1 MTHPEVVHDSGE
13 GQAPIL
19 PPAPPPASP
28 VQESVVGLRISA
40 ALVDLALLAG
50 LFVIIACAVGQVSE
64 GGGSIHYS
72 LNWAWAAAFVAIA
85 GLYYFALEALSGQTV
100 GKRLLGVQVYG
111 PGRTRPSA
119 WAVAGRTL
127 LRVVDFLPV
136 LYLAGFVT
144 MMATGTRRQRIGDLA
159 ARTDVAQALPVRH
172 RGLAAVP
179 LAFVLLA
186 AAGLSAYRVISP
198 GSSQLY
204 RAHGVAFD
212 YPAGWQDQS
221 GQMSSTSGGGPK
233 LWDAAVGPGTPHDV
247 IVVEAYRV
255 GRTVTAQNI
264 KATARALESELRQEG
279 LAVRGDVH
287 KITMAGLPGVRFQGT
302 GTVEGTPYVSIL
314 VFAFSSTTEYLV
326 NCQYTAGMATQ
337 VRRACDQVTES
348 FRVSRALPA
357 PGAAEGSSLPVPAGA
372 GGLKAKVVPAP
383 SGFTLSQEADVH
395 NGPMSATGFNRLM
408 GTKNLAAMLH
418 FVRGYNVFYDS
429 TINRDSIEVTL
440 LQFATHQDAAH
451 LKAGFVPGGPVSSEA
466 DAVIPGARD
475 YDSTSPYQGTYAHA
489 VIAVKGNLAFI
500 IDDATGSPTGV
511 HLVEKM
517 ARQQYAA
524 L

>member
-1 MTHPEVVHDSGE
+1 VHDSGE
-13 GQAPIL
+13 GQAHIL
-19 PPAPPPASP
+19 PPAPPPAFPS
-28 VQESVVGLRISA
+28 QEDVVGLRISA
-40 ALVDLALLAG
+40 ALIDLVLLAG

-72 LNWAWAAAFVAIA
+72 LSAAWAAAFVAIA

-111 PGRTRPSA
+111 PGQTRPSA
-119 WAVAGRTL
+119 GAVAGRTL

-144 MMATGTRRQRIGDLA
+144 MMATGARRQRIGDLA
-159 ARTDVAQALPVRH
+159 ARTAVARARPVRH
-172 RGLAAVP
+172 RGLAVVP

-186 AAGLSAYRVISP
+186 AGGLSAYRVISP

-212 YPAGWQDQS
+212 YPAGWQEES
-221 GQMSSTSGGGPK
+221 GSTSTSGGAARQ
-233 LWDAAVGPGTPHDV
+233 LWRTAVGPGTPHDV

-255 GRTVTAQNI
+255 GQAVTAQNI
-264 KATARALESELRQEG
+264 DAVTRGLENTVEQG
-279 LAVRGDVH
+279 GMAVQGTPE
-287 KITMAGLPGVRFQGT
+287 KITMARLPGRRFQVT
-302 GTVEGTPYVSIL
+302 GAVAGSRYASTL
-314 VFAFSSTTEYLV
+314 VFAFNGTTEYFV

-337 VRRACDQVTES
+337 VRRACDQVTRS
-348 FRVSRALPA
+348 FRVSGALPA
-357 PGAAEGSSLPVPAGA
+357 PGGAEQGSSLPGSAGA
-372 GGLKAKVVPAP
+372 GRLKAKVVPAP
-383 SGFTLSQEADVH
+383 SGFALSQEAGVH
-395 NGPMSATGFNRLM
+395 NGPMSAAGFNRLM
-408 GTKNLAAMLH
+408 GTKNLAATLH
-418 FVRGYNVFYDS
+418 FGRGYDVFYDS
-429 TINRDSIEVTL
+429 TINRDSIEVIL
-440 LQFATHQDAAH
+440 LQFATHRDAAH
-451 LKAGFVPGGPVSSEA
+451 FKAGFVPGGPVSSEA

-475 YDSTSPYQGTYAHA
+475 YDSTSPYQGTYDHG

-511 HLVEKM
+511 LLVEKM

>member
-1 MTHPEVVHDSGE
+1 M
-13 GQAPIL
+13 
-19 PPAPPPASP
+19 
-28 VQESVVGLRISA
+28 GLRISA

-50 LFVIIACAVGQVSE
+50 LFVIIACAVGQVSN

-72 LNWAWAAAFVAIA
+72 LNLAWAAAFVAIA
-85 GLYYFALEALSGQTV
+85 ALYYFALEALTGQTV

-111 PGRTRPSA
+111 PGRTQPSA

-127 LRVVDFLPV
+127 LRVVDFLPL

-144 MMATGTRRQRIGDLA
+144 MMATGARRQRIGDLV
-159 ARTDVAQALPVRH
+159 ARTAVARALPVRH
-172 RGLAAVP
+172 RGLAVVP
-179 LAFVLLA
+179 LALVLLA

-198 GSSQLY
+198 GSSQIY

-212 YPAGWQDQS
+212 YPAGWHEES
-221 GQMSSTSGGGPK
+221 GSTSASGGGARQ
-233 LWDAAVGPGTPHDV
+233 LWRTAVGPGTPHDV

-255 GRTVTAQNI
+255 GRAVTAQNI
-264 KATARALESELRQEG
+264 DAVTRGLENTVEQEG
-279 LAVRGDVH
+279 LAVQGAPE
-287 KITMAGLPGVRFQGT
+287 KITMAGLPGLRFQVAGAVAGSRYAST
-302 GTVEGTPYVSIL
+302 L
-314 VFAFSSTTEYLV
+314 VFAFNGTTEYLV

-337 VRRACDQVTES
+337 VRRACGQVTGS
-348 FRVSRALPA
+348 FRVSRAAPA
-357 PGAAEGSSLPVPAGA
+357 PGAAEGSSPPVPAGT

-383 SGFTLSQEADVH
+383 AGFALSQEADLH
-395 NGPMSATGFNRLM
+395 NGPMSAAGFNRFM

-418 FVRGYNVFYDS
+418 FVRGYDVFYDS

-440 LQFATHQDAAH
+440 LHFATHQDAAH
-451 LKAGFVPGGPVSSEA
+451 FKAGFVPGGPVSSEA

-475 YDSTSPYQGTYAHA
+475 YDSTSPYQGSYAHG

-500 IDDATGSPTGV
+500 IDDATGSPAGV